1 MNHRLKHPPTI
12 QLPSNRFEEP
22 IEVDVQAFFDFSFWM
37 SEELLKLEN
46 RFASKTSDQSVT
58 KVSH

>member
-1 MNHRLKHPPTI
+1 MNNRLKHPPTI
-12 QLPSNRFEEP
+12 ELPSNRFEEP

-46 RFASKTSDQSVT
+46 RFAPRNANQPVA

>member
-1 MNHRLKHPPTI
+1 MNNRLKHPPTI

-22 IEVDVQAFFDFSFWM
+22 IEVDVQAFFEFSFWV
-37 SEELLKLEN
+37 SEELLELEN
-46 RFASKTSDQSVT
+46 RFAPRIANPAVD

>member
-1 MNHRLKHPPTI
+1 MNNRLKHPPTI
-12 QLPSNRFEEP
+12 ELPSNRFEEP

-46 RFASKTSDQSVT
+46 RFAPKNANQPAA